1 MLQCSRRSAE
11 QRLSQIT
18 PTLSAVAGPLSS
30 PLRCRIRHRNQSFHP
45 NFDYLLRN
53 IRDSDTR
60 KGGNDG
66 TKQNTTVTE
75 ALVRIQKLPSIAQ
88 TSRAVPKVRIPF
100 CLFYEYDSRCHNFV
114 LFYTSDSCWP
124 RRASP
129 FIELTAPQSPLRH
142 WRG

>member
-18 PTLSAVAGPLSS
+18 YTPSAYTLSNPPPKSE
-30 PLRCRIRHRNQSFHP
+30 FFTP
-45 NFDYLLRN
+45 NFDYPRN

-60 KGGNDG
+60 KGGNNG

-75 ALVRIQKLPSIAQ
+75 ALVRIQHLLSTAQ
-88 TSRAVPKVRIPF
+88 TRRAVPKVRIPF

-124 RRASP
+124 WRASP